1 MRRSARSHEGWA
13 DTSPGR
19 HAASSETLT
28 GLVERVTF
36 HNPDNG
42 FCVLRVKARS
52 QRDPIT
58 VVGHAP
64 VISAGE
70 FVQATGTWTND
81 RTHGPQFKATFLRAA
96 PPTTLEGIERYLG
109 SGMIRGIGP
118 IYAKRLVRAFG
129 EAVFDVIE
137 DQPERLR
144 EVDGIGPKR
153 AGKIIG
159 GWADQKVIREIM
171 IFLHSHG
178 VSTSRAVRIFKIYGA
193 DAIQV
198 LSENPYRLARDV
210 RGIGFKTADAI
221 AARLGIEK
229 TAMIRARAGIGFTL
243 TEAMDDGHCG
253 LPLDDLVPVA
263 ERLLEIPASIV
274 EQALTFEL
282 EAGEVVADTVGERR
296 CIFLAGLY
304 RAERAIADRLR
315 PLQKG
320 GLPWPYIDSAKAIPW
335 VEARAGI
342 TLAESQRAAL
352 RLALLSKVLVI
363 TGGPG
368 VGKTTLINSILKV
381 LDAKGIEI
389 ALAAPTGRAAKRL
402 SESTGRAAKTIH
414 RLLDVDPRRGSFR
427 RNQESPLRCDLL
439 VVDETS
445 MIDVPLMHALLQ
457 AVPER
462 AALILVGDVDQLPS
476 VGPGQVLADIID
488 SAAVPVVRLT
498 EVFRQAAESRIIANA
513 HRINEGQMPEWAR
526 DPGERLSF
534 RVLPGC

>member
-1 MRRSARSHEGWA
+1 MRRSAPSHEGWA

-42 FCVLRVKARS
+42 FCVLRVKARG
-52 QRDPIT
+52 QRDLIT

-81 RTHGPQFKATFLRAA
+81 RTHGPQFKASFLRAA

-137 DQPERLR
+137 EQPERLR

-153 AGKIIG
+153 AEKIIG

-253 LPLDDLVPVA
+253 LPLDDLVPMA
-263 ERLLEIPASIV
+263 EQLLEIPASIV
-274 EQALTFEL
+274 EQALDLRARGRRGGGGHGRGPPLHLPGRAVSGRTSHRGSSQAPSGGRASLASHRSGKGNPVGRGQGRHHARREPAGRAPARSAL
-282 EAGEVVADTVGERR
+282 E
-296 CIFLAGLY
+296 
-304 RAERAIADRLR
+304 
-315 PLQKG
+315 
-320 GLPWPYIDSAKAIPW
+320 
-335 VEARAGI
+335 
-342 TLAESQRAAL
+342 
-352 RLALLSKVLVI
+352 
-363 TGGPG
+363 GPG
-368 VGKTTLINSILKV
+368 HHRRPG
-381 LDAKGIEI
+381 
-389 ALAAPTGRAAKRL
+389 GRQ
-402 SESTGRAAKTIH
+402 
-414 RLLDVDPRRGSFR
+414 D
-427 RNQESPLRCDLL
+427 
-439 VVDETS
+439 
-445 MIDVPLMHALLQ
+445 HA
-457 AVPER
+457 
-462 AALILVGDVDQLPS
+462 DQLYPQ
-476 VGPGQVLADIID
+476 GARRQGHRDCAGGAHRPC
-488 SAAVPVVRLT
+488 
-498 EVFRQAAESRIIANA
+498 RQAAQREHWPR
-513 HRINEGQMPEWAR
+513 GQDHPPPAR
-526 DPGERLSF
+526 RRSQARAASGATRRARSGAICSLST
-534 RVLPGC
+534 RRRWSTCR

>member
-282 EAGEVVADTVGERR
+282 EVGEVVADTVGERR

-513 HRINEGQMPEWAR
+513 HRINQGRYAGVGAG
-526 DPGERLSF
+526 PGERFPF
-534 RVLPGC
+534 RVLPRS

>member
-1 MRRSARSHEGWA
+1 MRRSAPSHEGWA

-19 HAASSETLT
+19 RAAVSETLA

-42 FCVLRVKARS
+42 FCVLRVKARG
-52 QRDPIT
+52 QRDLVT

-70 FVQATGTWTND
+70 FVQATGIWTND
-81 RTHGPQFKATFLRAA
+81 RTHGPQFKASFLRAA
-96 PPTTLEGIERYLG
+96 PPTTLEGIEKYLG

-118 IYAKRLVRAFG
+118 VYGKRLVRAFG

-137 DQPERLR
+137 GQPERLQQV
-144 EVDGIGPKR
+144 EGIGPKR
-153 AGKIIG
+153 AERIVA

-178 VSTSRAVRIFKIYGA
+178 VSTSRSVRIFKTYGA

-210 RGIGFKTADAI
+210 RGIGFKTADTI

-253 LPLDDLVPVA
+253 LPLDELVPMA
-263 ERLLEIPASIV
+263 EQLLEIPASIV
-274 EQALTFEL
+274 EEALDLEL
-282 EAGEVVADTVGERR
+282 EAGEVVADEVDGRR
-296 CIFLAGLY
+296 CIFLAGLH

-315 PLQKG
+315 TLQEG
-320 GLPWPYIDSAKAIPW
+320 ALPWPRIDPAKAIPW

-368 VGKTTLINSILKV
+368 VGKTTLINADSQGARRQGHR
-381 LDAKGIEI
+381 DR
-389 ALAAPTGRAAKRL
+389 PGRADRTCSQAARREHRPRGEDHPSPARGR
-402 SESTGRAAKTIH
+402 SEDGQLQEERGEAA
-414 RLLDVDPRRGSFR
+414 
-427 RNQESPLRCDLL
+427 
-439 VVDETS
+439 
-445 MIDVPLMHALLQ
+445 
-457 AVPER
+457 ER
-462 AALILVGDVDQLPS
+462 ATCS
-476 VGPGQVLADIID
+476 
-488 SAAVPVVRLT
+488 SSTRRRWST
-498 EVFRQAAESRIIANA
+498 C
-513 HRINEGQMPEWAR
+513 H
-526 DPGERLSF
+526 
-534 RVLPGC
+534 

>member
-1 MRRSARSHEGWA
+1 MRRSAPSHEGWA

-42 FCVLRVKARS
+42 FCVLRVKARG

-159 GWADQKVIREIM
+159 GWADQKGRRTIM

-193 DAIQV
+193 NAIQV

-296 CIFLAGLY
+296 CIFLVGLY

-320 GLPWPYIDSAKAIPW
+320 GLPWSYIDSAKAIPW

-368 VGKTTLINSILKV
+368 VGKTT
-381 LDAKGIEI
+381 
-389 ALAAPTGRAAKRL
+389 
-402 SESTGRAAKTIH
+402 
-414 RLLDVDPRRGSFR
+414 
-427 RNQESPLRCDLL
+427 SPC
-439 VVDETS
+439 
-445 MIDVPLMHALLQ
+445 
-457 AVPER
+457 
-462 AALILVGDVDQLPS
+462 
-476 VGPGQVLADIID
+476 
-488 SAAVPVVRLT
+488 
-498 EVFRQAAESRIIANA
+498 
-513 HRINEGQMPEWAR
+513 
-526 DPGERLSF
+526 
-534 RVLPGC
+534 